1 MVVLPAV
8 LLSTLFE
15 GFRWHAATVVGIAL
29 CVLGNVL
36 VLRRKAP

>member
-1 MVVLPAV
+1 VAV

-15 GFRWHAATVVGIAL
+15 GFRWHPATVLGITL

-36 VLRRKAP
+36 VLRKKKPQAD